1 MALTAPTPP
10 TPPTPPTVPQVTL
23 GGGGTVTESN
33 ADGAQTSD
41 LEAQAR
47 AAVARGEGALTK
59 TTTDDGAEGNGANA
73 NGSTG
78 TNEQANPQNAQ
89 AQQAGLQAPQGNS
102 AQQGT
107 TQTVT
112 ADGGQ
117 ANAILGQDADA
128 KQAEQMQALE
138 EGRAHQQS
146 SLLGGHGA
154 LYIGFSAV
162 VFVVLAVLV
171 FRWLKNRRHEHGAL
185 RFGDFADEGSDWRSR
200 SSDVARYPSAQA
212 SDASASDENFRGRTA
227 GDILGDIEREE
238 ERQLAIARQRAAEY
252 KRQQA
257 REEAARE
264 RRRQEREE
272 AAARKEKEA
281 LRAKQAEPVERPDK
295 ADKNDM
301 PHFDL
306 RA

>member
-33 ADGAQTSD
+33 ADGTQTSD

-47 AAVARGEGALTK
+47 AAVARGEGPLSK
-59 TTTDDGAEGNGANA
+59 TTTDDGTGDGSD
-73 NGSTG
+73 GSTG
-78 TNEQANPQNAQ
+78 ANGQASAQKAQNAPSQQANPQTS
-89 AQQAGLQAPQGNS
+89 QGNG
-102 AQQGT
+102 AQGT
-107 TQTVT
+107 TQAVT

-117 ANAILGQDADA
+117 AEAILGQDADA

-138 EGRAHQQS
+138 EGRAHQE
-146 SLLGGHGA
+146 SLALGGHGV
-154 LYIGFSAV
+154 LYIGFSILA
-162 VFVVLAVLV
+162 FIVLA
-171 FRWLKNRRHEHGAL
+171 FFAFHWLKNRRNERGAL
-185 RFGDFADEGSDWRSR
+185 RFGDFADEGGDWRTH
-200 SSDVARYPSAQA
+200 SSDRERSNDSQA
-212 SDASASDENFRGRTA
+212 NRGEGTEKNLRGRTA
-227 GDILGDIEREE
+227 GEILGDIEREE
-238 ERQLAIARQRAAEY
+238 ERQLAIARQRAVEY

>member
-23 GGGGTVTESN
+23 SGGGTVTESN
-33 ADGAQTSD
+33 ADGAQASD

-47 AAVARGEGALTK
+47 AAVARGEGPLTK
-59 TTTDDGAEGNGANA
+59 TTTDDGAGNGSNDSNGAN
-73 NGSTG
+73 GQ
-78 TNEQANPQNAQ
+78 TNAQNAQNAPSQQANPQTS
-89 AQQAGLQAPQGNS
+89 QGNG
-102 AQQGT
+102 AQGT
-107 TQTVT
+107 KQTVT

-128 KQAEQMQALE
+128 KQAQQMQALE
-138 EGRAHQQS
+138 EGRAHQSQS
-146 SLLGGHGA
+146 ALGGHGA
-154 LYIGFSAV
+154 LYIGFSV
-162 VFVVLAVLV
+162 VAFVVLAVLV
-171 FRWLKNRRHEHGAL
+171 FRWLKTRRSERGAL
-185 RFGDFADEGSDWRSR
+185 RFGDFSDEGSNWRTRSANGER
-200 SSDVARYPSAQA
+200 SSVSQADREDVA
-212 SDASASDENFRGRTA
+212 DKNLRGRTA

-238 ERQLAIARQRAAEY
+238 ERQLAIARQRAVEY

-272 AAARKEKEA
+272 AATRKEKEA
-281 LRAKQAEPVERPDK
+281 LRAQQASVRKKNVSDDEDDK
-295 ADKNDM
+295 